1 MMLFYTPGTSSLF
14 PHIVLRE
21 ADLAFEKIKVDEHTK
36 LMDNGGDCR
45 TVNPLGF
52 VPALGLDDGT
62 VLTEG
67 VAIVQYIADKVPA
80 KQLAPPN
87 GTLERAKLQSWLN
100 FIASEMQMG
109 CFCPLFH
116 STTSDAAKTMYH
128 ARLAS
133 RLATSI
139 AICLTRNTCWG
150 TIFRW
155 RTPTCSLCRTGA
167 FGQCRPYSLSSRACS
182 PQTHWCKTGGAV
194 GVTSGGTD
202 LTLGPARLCTC
213 R

>member
-36 LMDNGGDCR
+36 LMDNGGDYR

-67 VAIVQYIADKVPA
+67 TAIVQYIADKVPA

-87 GTLERAKLQSWLN
+87 GTLERTKLQSWLN

-133 RLATSI
+133 RLAYVDRHLSHQEYLLGNEFSVADAYFLVVLNWARSANVDLSPYPHVRAHRKRI
-139 AICLTRNTCWG
+139 
-150 TIFRW
+150 
-155 RTPTCSLCRTGA
+155 GA
-167 FGQCRPYSLSSRACS
+167 RPAVRSALRAE
-182 PQTHWCKTGGAV
+182 G
-194 GVTSGGTD
+194 
-202 LTLGPARLCTC
+202 LI
-213 R
+213 